1 MSKYRLIDILNMIS
15 KGELKE
21 GTKVKFKG
29 DIYTYRR
36 YKSKMFASL
45 FKDTADSPEDDLFNN
60 YLSYYYISSILD
72 EEVELIE
79 PDHFTDVGKMAEKIK
94 ELDISEM
101 EIENF
106 QDVEFIFMN
115 IACKLNEVIRRIN
128 NERL

>member
-1 MSKYRLIDILNMIS
+1 MKLIDILIMIS

-21 GTKVKFKG
+21 GTKIKIG
-29 DIYTYRR
+29 REIYSWNTGF
-36 YKSKMFASL
+36 MNNAFEG
-45 FKDTADSPEDDLFNN
+45 EDDT
-60 YLSYYYISSILD
+60 YLDPMQCLSV
-72 EEVELIE
+72 EVELIE
-79 PDHFTDVGKMAEKIK
+79 PDHFADVGEMAEKIK

-128 NERL
+128 NVR

>member
-1 MSKYRLIDILNMIS
+1 MKLIDILNMIS

-21 GTKVKFKG
+21 GTTIRDKEKG
-29 DIYTYRR
+29 M
-36 YKSKMFASL
+36 K
-45 FKDTADSPEDDLFNN
+45 
-60 YLSYYYISSILD
+60 ISEFVLGEKELNENRLN
-72 EEVELIE
+72 EEYELIEPKE

-106 QDVEFIFMN
+106 QDVEFIFTD

-128 NERL
+128 NVR